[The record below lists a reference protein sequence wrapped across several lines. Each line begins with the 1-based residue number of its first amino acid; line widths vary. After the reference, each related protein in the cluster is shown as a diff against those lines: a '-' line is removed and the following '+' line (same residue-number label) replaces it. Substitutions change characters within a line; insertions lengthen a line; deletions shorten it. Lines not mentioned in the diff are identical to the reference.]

1 MSSRTPRRV
10 AVLMGG
16 MSAEREVS
24 LVSGQRC
31 GEALQEA
38 GYSVIE
44 VDAGIDLCGRLSDIG
59 PDVVFNGLH
68 GKWGEDGSVQ
78 GLLEWMQIP
87 YTHSG
92 VRASATAMDKVAARQ
107 VFMQS
112 GLPVPDGMTV
122 GAAELAGGHP
132 IDPPYVVKPVNEGS
146 SVGVVIVPDGANSP
160 VRDYDPQ
167 YPEVLVERFIAGREL
182 TVTVL
187 GDRALT
193 VTDIETDSWYDYHS
207 KYSVGA
213 SRHIVPAQLPPE
225 IHDACMDTALAAH
238 ESIGCRSISRADFRW
253 DSTRGLDGLALLEIN
268 TQPGM
273 TPTSLSPEQARH
285 CGIGFSDLCRMLV
298 EDASCMR

>member
-38 GYSVIE
+38 GYTVIE
-44 VDAGIDLCGRLSDIG
+44 VDAGLDLCGRLSEID

-68 GKWGEDGSVQ
+68 GKWGEDGCVQ
-78 GLLEWMQIP
+78 GLLEWMRIP

-107 VFMQS
+107 CFEKA
-112 GLPVPDGMTV
+112 GLPIPDGKTV
-122 GAAELAGGHP
+122 NTSELANGHP
-132 IDPPYVVKPVNEGS
+132 VDPPYVVKPINEGS
-146 SVGVVIVPDGANSP
+146 SVGVVIVPDGANCP

-167 YPEVLVERFIAGREL
+167 YPEVLVERFVAGREL

-207 KYSVGA
+207 KYAVGA
-213 SRHIVPAQLPPE
+213 SRHVVPAQLPGQ
-225 IHDACMDTALAAH
+225 IHDACLDIALTAH
-238 ESIGCRSISRADFRW
+238 GSIGCRSISRADFRW
-253 DSTRGLDGLALLEIN
+253 DPALGLDGLALLEIN

-285 CGIGFSDLCRMLV
+285 CGIGFAELCRILV